1 MEDIS
6 KSGNDLVLKFEGDFQ
21 GMAFAAAI
29 TMTPDGPDKANV
41 SFDVMNGQFVMQ
53 GTGVKKP

>member
-1 MEDIS
+1 MTSPLQPGTQTVEDIS

-29 TMTPDGPDKANV
+29 TDDA
-41 SFDVMNGQFVMQ
+41 
-53 GTGVKKP
+53 